1 MSRYWRRALPAL
13 LAMQTAALAADPPPF
28 PVLDEEAA
36 PDTIAVA
43 PLRPAGDAD
52 PRSTGPAARLDTITT
67 TATRTARRA
76 FATPESLSRL
86 SAADIEQ
93 RGASTLA
100 EALEG
105 VMSVDITGGPRPGA
119 GFISIRGVGGTRV
132 ALNVDGAR
140 QNFDGAH
147 RSNLMLD
154 PDLLKSIDILR
165 GPASAIWGSDALGG
179 VISMTTRDAADFLDD
194 DQTLGGR
201 LKFGLESANGERR
214 HGATAFGRF
223 GGLDLLADTTWRD
236 SHDITQADDAV
247 LPHSAAESRGGLY
260 KLTQFFSAANE
271 LTLSQ
276 QDYVLDTRSPSNP
289 TKDVA
294 DDNPLL
300 DRTNRQRITTL
311 RYSYQAQRPDPR
323 VAGGNVTLYRSAADI
338 VEDRVDEPRHD
349 TLDFRTLGGSVQ
361 STFNLPALASRLT
374 AGAEAYQDESSAQR
388 NGAARPQFPDAVRD
402 VRGAFIQNEVQWGGL
417 SIIPGLRYDHFESR
431 SRQSETPD
439 VTESAVSPK
448 LGLNYALT
456 DWLSFNAAWAGA
468 FRAPSLLESFAQ
480 GTHFLGNEFRP
491 NPDLRPEKARNR
503 ELGLRLQWADLLGAP
518 DTLEIRL
525 SAFDNE
531 VRDYIETVV
540 VVEQEGPFP
549 PALQCAP
556 PAPAVGCVNRTED
569 GGADPSVPVLIWI
582 GGYTTSANLPRA
594 RIRGAEAEL
603 EYSLGGYRF
612 GLSYAGLRGENTASG
627 MPLLSIPPD
636 TLRLDLG
643 YRWQRLH
650 IGVRATQASTQ
661 DRVPLLE
668 DGSAVTSATPGYAVA
683 DLYGQWLPFGS
694 HSALK
699 LNFGVDNLTD
709 RAFRHHLSS
718 YDEPGRSLRAGLTYQ
733 F

>member
-1 MSRYWRRALPAL
+1 M
-13 LAMQTAALAADPPPF
+13 
-28 PVLDEEAA
+28 
-36 PDTIAVA
+36 
-43 PLRPAGDAD
+43 
-52 PRSTGPAARLDTITT
+52 
-67 TATRTARRA
+67 
-76 FATPESLSRL
+76 TPS
-86 SAADIEQ
+86 SA
-93 RGASTLA
+93 SNLA

-119 GFISIRGVGGTRV
+119 GFVSIRGIGGTRV

-179 VISMTTRDAADFLDD
+179 VISMTTRDAADFLDEGEA
-194 DQTLGGR
+194 LGGR
-201 LKFGLESANGERR
+201 LKLGYESASGERKQ
-214 HGATAFGRF
+214 GATVFGRF

-236 SHDITQADDAV
+236 SDDITQANDTV
-247 LPHSAAESRGGLY
+247 LPHSAATSRGGLY

-271 LTLSQ
+271 LALSQ

-289 TKDVA
+289 SKDVA

-300 DRTNRQRITTL
+300 DRDNRQRITTL
-311 RYSYQAQRPDPR
+311 RYSYQAQTPEPL
-323 VAGGNVTLYRSAADI
+323 VAGGNLTLYRSAVDI

-349 TLDFRTLGGSVQ
+349 TLDFRTVGGSVQ
-361 STFNLPALASRLT
+361 STFNFPALQSRLT
-374 AGAEAYQDESSAQR
+374 AGAEAYEDESDAQR
-388 NGAARPQFPDAVRD
+388 DGAARPQFPDAVRD
-402 VRGAFIQNEVQWGGL
+402 VRGAFVQNEFQWGGL
-417 SIIPGLRYDHFESR
+417 SLIPGLRYDRFESR
-431 SRQSETPD
+431 SRQSDTPD
-439 VTESAVSPK
+439 VVESAVSPK
-448 LGLNYALT
+448 LGLNYFFT
-456 DWLSFNAAWAGA
+456 DWLSVNASWAGA

-503 ELGLRLQWADLLGAP
+503 ELGLRLQFGELFGVL
-518 DTLEIRL
+518 DTLEMRL
-525 SAFDNE
+525 SAFDNK

-569 GGADPSVPVLIWI
+569 GGADPGVPVLIWI

-603 EYSLGGYRF
+603 EYTVGGYRF
-612 GLSYAGLRGENTASG
+612 GLSYAQLRGENTASG

-643 YRWQRLH
+643 YRWQRLNL
-650 IGVRATQASTQ
+650 GLRATQASTQ
-661 DRVPLLE
+661 NRVPLLE
-668 DGSAVTSATPGYAVA
+668 DSSAVTPVTPGYAVA
-683 DLYGQWLPFGS
+683 DFYGQWLPLGA

-718 YDEPGRSLRAGLTYQ
+718 YDEPGRSLRAGLIYQ